1 MGASQ
6 ASVWT
11 LAASASRQ
19 DIPQASGA
27 AFDDVRTDRAC
38 SIVDRDLLSGGG
50 LAHDGKKSSKYVR
63 DPIRR
68 TRRGQPAGKLRR

>member
-1 MGASQ
+1 MELSGNPDGPGLKPPDKKGGHSK
-6 ASVWT
+6 S
-11 LAASASRQ
+11 

-38 SIVDRDLLSGGG
+38 SIVDRDLLSGRG
-50 LAHDGKKSSKYVR
+50 LAHDGKKSSNYAR

-68 TRRGQPAGKLRR
+68 T